1 MATPTLLGRA
11 AIVGLLVGL
20 LAAATAVLPPLAW
33 GLADSRPAE
42 YAALLVVLVG
52 THLGLAAVVR
62 DRPSATFGARVWAA
76 MIVAGTASLPLAVAL
91 YRLYAVWRPGMLL
104 ARYEALLAH
113 VGAQVG
119 SERVAA
125 ALADLTARRAAYL
138 DPLYQAINGAG
149 TPLFF
154 ALLIGGYSAFRWR
167 VAQRLAAAAAARR
180 SAR

>member
-1 MATPTLLGRA
+1 MATPALLARA
-11 AIVGLLVGL
+11 AIVGLLTGL
-20 LAAATAVLPPLAW
+20 LAGAAAVLPPLVA
-33 GLADSRPAE
+33 GLTDTRPAE

-52 THLGLAAVVR
+52 TYLGLAAIVR
-62 DRPSATFGARVWAA
+62 DRPTATFGARVRAVMVAA
-76 MIVAGTASLPLAVAL
+76 SVASLLLGAAL
-91 YRLYAVWRPGMLL
+91 YRLYAVWRPGILV

-113 VGAQVG
+113 VGSQVG
-119 SERVAA
+119 SDRVAA
-125 ALADLTARRAAYL
+125 AMADLAARRAAYL

-167 VAQRLAAAAAARR
+167 VAQRLAAAAAARG